1 MKKGE
6 TNNKTKATVKCTIC
20 RLPMDCPESLL
31 LADQHFCPKCSR
43 LMDEGY
49 EFKDFMRDPDIS
61 AQHYGY
67 SHEVAQEMAEV
78 MFQDHWKKVKEPGK
92 ENEALAKEFF
102 YHGATQA
109 LGFLISAGMPP
120 WFLDNLEKQIRVVK
134 EIRRGRGSDG
144 NCNTCA

>member
-1 MKKGE
+1 MKKRE

-49 EFKDFMRDPDIS
+49 EIEDFMRDLDIVTR
-61 AQHYGY
+61 HYGY
-67 SHEVAQEMAEV
+67 SHEVAREMADV
-78 MFQDHWKKVKEPGK
+78 MFQDYWKKVKEP

-109 LGFLISAGMPP
+109 LGFLITAGMPP
-120 WFLDNLEKQIRVVK
+120 WFLDELEKQIRIVK
-134 EIRRGRGSDG
+134 ESRKGEGKK
-144 NCNTCA
+144 